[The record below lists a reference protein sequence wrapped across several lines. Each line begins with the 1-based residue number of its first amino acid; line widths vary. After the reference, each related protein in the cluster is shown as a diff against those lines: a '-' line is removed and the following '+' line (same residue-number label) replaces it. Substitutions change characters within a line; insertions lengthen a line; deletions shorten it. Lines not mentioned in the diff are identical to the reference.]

1 MQYVFADVINKMIF
15 TTTDYGRRFT
25 KYNVDFRPKEIS
37 MHSTDEQLILAYDKD
52 DPLKRVSVQLLLKLV
67 EPFKVHSHG
76 TSVTASK
83 TDLTIEFS
91 FAYRSIEVSDASVDV
106 NRFICCRRTHC
117 LRQDKLTLSQT
128 LSHRVKEPLPCK
140 EPVNTFLCTIP
151 KNPAVNCTPIL
162 FKTNISILYTVNVLN
177 IAHSPFF
184 TTHPLFP
191 AEIQIFLEV
200 LQNYL
205 PLIKTIFSTSS

>member
-1 MQYVFADVINKMIF
+1 MINKVIF

-76 TSVTASK
+76 ASVTASK
-83 TDLTIEFS
+83 NDFTIEFCV
-91 FAYRSIEVSDASVDV
+91 AIEVSDVSVDV

-117 LRQDKLTLSQT
+117 PHQDKLTLSQT
-128 LSHRVKEPLPCK
+128 LSHRVNGPLR
-140 EPVNTFLCTIP
+140 
-151 KNPAVNCTPIL
+151 
-162 FKTNISILYTVNVLN
+162 LYHVKD
-177 IAHSPFF
+177 P
-184 TTHPLFP
+184 
-191 AEIQIFLEV
+191 
-200 LQNYL
+200 
-205 PLIKTIFSTSS
+205 